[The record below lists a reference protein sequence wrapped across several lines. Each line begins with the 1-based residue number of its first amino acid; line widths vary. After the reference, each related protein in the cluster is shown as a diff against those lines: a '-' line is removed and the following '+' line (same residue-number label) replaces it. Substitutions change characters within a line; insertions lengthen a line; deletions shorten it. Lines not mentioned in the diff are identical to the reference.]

1 MGKNTRPLTL
11 IGNRLALNKRESMG
25 VKAQKHIINENISR
39 GEIISLGM
47 EPEISTIPR
56 ELTPDPEVK
65 LQ

>member
-1 MGKNTRPLTL
+1 
-11 IGNRLALNKRESMG
+11 MG